1 MHTRGKAD
9 RHSKKAATM
18 KIKNSNT
25 MVVNAAKNHN
35 HHKTNS
41 NIHISNKVNIPKINN
56 IKTIRMK
63 VISRNNKVIVEF
75 MITQS
80 NKKEE
85 ET

>member
-1 MHTRGKAD
+1 
-9 RHSKKAATM
+9 
-18 KIKNSNT
+18 

-85 ET
+85 ETWMSLQKKSVDEEFEKIA